1 MAFAHK
7 AIESVDQAHRKAKK
21 VLPKDVYSAL
31 QAGSDS
37 GATMTGNLNAFEEIG
52 LIPRVGAG
60 IPPGLDLAA
69 TFMGQ
74 PIAMPVVIAP
84 AAAFAMHPDG
94 ETGVARAAERAGTAI
109 GLSNVASVAI
119 EEVTRENSRSFAQLY
134 WSGGREVIAERVE
147 RFRRAGVKGLIFTM
161 DLSAGRVAYNPRDW
175 GSPVYPD
182 GINLATLVK
191 YAPMAAGNPRWFL
204 RYARR
209 RSFPGLTAPNMGTSG
224 APVPTLVG
232 ALIEWLQSPVPTW
245 EDVAWLSDLWGG
257 PLMVKGIVAADD
269 ALRALDAGATTI
281 GVSNHGGNNLDTT
294 PSPLRFLPSVVSAVG
309 DRAEVTFDSGVR
321 RGTDVLKALALGAS
335 SVMIGRPWFYGL
347 AADGERGVFE
357 VLETFRGTIERT
369 LVGLGKASI
378 RDVTVDDLVIPEGFI
393 IDTERRSERRA
404 ASHVG

>member
-7 AIESVDQAHRKAKK
+7 AIETVDEAHRKAKK

-31 QAGSDS
+31 QAGSDG
-37 GATMTGNLNAFEEIG
+37 GATMKGNLNAFEEIG
-52 LIPRVGAG
+52 MIPRVGAE
-60 IPPGLDLAA
+60 IPSSLDLTA

-74 PIAMPVVIAP
+74 PIELPVVIAP

-94 ETGVARAAERAGTAI
+94 EAGVARAAERAGTAI
-109 GLSNVASVAI
+109 GLSNVASVPI

-134 WSGGREVIAERVE
+134 WSGGREVVAERVE

-161 DLSAGRVAYNPRDW
+161 DLSAARVAYNPRDC

-191 YAPMAAGNPRWFL
+191 YAPMAAGNPTWFL
-204 RYARR
+204 RYAKR
-209 RSFPGLTAPNMGTSG
+209 RSLPGLEAPNMARTGG
-224 APVPTLVG
+224 PVPTLVG
-232 ALIEWLQSPVPTW
+232 ALHEWLQSSVPTW

-257 PLMVKGIVAADD
+257 QLMVKGIAAADD
-269 ALRALDAGATTI
+269 ARRAVDAGATAI

-357 VLETFRGTIERT
+357 VLDTFRGTIERA
-369 LVGLGKASI
+369 LIGLGKSSI
-378 RDVTVDDLVIPEGFI
+378 SEVTVDDLVIPEGFI
-393 IDTERRSERRA
+393 IDPERRLERHA
-404 ASHVG
+404 ANHVG